1 MDFAKVLN
9 DLRREKADKLAQ
21 AEQLLAENK
30 VSEAAA
36 LDGELD
42 ALCQKI
48 SATENLMRRSQ
59 EDAQPL
65 PDGDGAPQDKG
76 GGARPFH
83 SLGEQLQAVVNA
95 AKTHV
100 VDKRLLQVN
109 DAVKGANEGTGADG
123 GFAVQEDFAGQILE
137 TAVSTGDI
145 LSRVDSYTVGANSN
159 AARWLMVDETD
170 VSASVFGGVQMY
182 WAAEGATVAAS
193 RPKFKELKLDL
204 EKMMGFAYA
213 TDELLQDAAFMTGFF
228 GSAFTVAAN
237 RLLEDAIISGDGSGK
252 PKGILNSGALIAV
265 DAEASQAAGTLNAQN
280 ILKMWSRAL
289 TSGRRNMVWMMHPDL
304 EDQLPQLMLGD
315 KLIWMPEG
323 GISGA
328 QYQTILGRPV
338 LFNDNCQ
345 AMGTKGDVLLA
356 DLKQY
361 MLLKKGTAKQDWSMH
376 VEFLTDQ
383 MCFRMVLRCNGT
395 PKVTAP
401 ITLKN
406 STRTRS
412 PFVTLAAR
420 PASGGSGGGT
430 QQGGGSSTQ
439 EPQG

>member
-1 MDFAKVLN
+1 MDYAKALN
-9 DLRREKADKLAQ
+9 DLRREKTEKLTRAQ
-21 AEQLLAENK
+21 QLLEEGK
-30 VSEAAA
+30 VDEAAA
-36 LDGELD
+36 LDAELD
-42 ALCQKI
+42 ALCKQI
-48 SATENLMRRSQ
+48 STTENLMRRSQ
-59 EDAQPL
+59 EEAEPL
-65 PDGDGAPQDKG
+65 PDGG
-76 GGARPFH
+76 GGGVQDSARKSRPFN

-95 AKTHV
+95 AKTHT

-109 DAVKGANEGTGADG
+109 NAVMGSNEGTNADG
-123 GFAVQEDFAGQILE
+123 GFAIQEDFAGKILE
-137 TAVSTGDI
+137 TAVATGDI

-204 EKMMGFAYA
+204 EKAMGFAYA
-213 TDELLQDAAFMTGFF
+213 TDELLQDAAFMSGFF
-228 GSAFTVAAN
+228 GTAFTVAAN
-237 RLLEDAIISGDGSGK
+237 RLLEDGIIAGDGAGK
-252 PKGILNSGALIAV
+252 PTGILKSGALITV
-265 DAEASQAAGTLNAQN
+265 DAEAGQAAETLNAQN

-289 TSGRRNMVWMMHPDL
+289 VSGRRDMVWLMHPDL
-304 EDQLPQLMLGD
+304 EDQLPRLMLGD

-345 AMGTKGDVLLA
+345 AIGGQGDILLA

-401 ITLKN
+401 VTLKN
-406 STRTRS
+406 SKRTRS

-420 PASGGSGGGT
+420 GGAEASGV
-430 QQGGGSSTQ
+430 QG
-439 EPQG
+439 

>member
-30 VSEAAA
+30 VAEAAA

-42 ALCQKI
+42 ALCQQI
-48 SATENLMRRSQ
+48 STTESLMRRSQ

-65 PDGDGAPQDKG
+65 PGDGEPQDKD

-109 DAVKGANEGTGADG
+109 DAVKGANEGAGADG

-182 WAAEGATVAAS
+182 WAAEGATVTAS

-252 PKGILNSGALIAV
+252 PTGILSSGALITV

-280 ILKMWSRAL
+280 ILKMWTRAL
-289 TSGRRNMVWMMHPDL
+289 TSGRRNMVWIMHPDL

-420 PASGGSGGGT
+420 PASSGSGGT
-430 QQGGGSSTQ
+430 QQGGGSGGQ

>member
-30 VSEAAA
+30 VAEAAA

-48 SATENLMRRSQ
+48 AATENLMRRSQ

-65 PDGDGAPQDKG
+65 PGGDCEAQDKS

-109 DAVKGANEGTGADG
+109 DAVKGANEGAGADG

-182 WAAEGATVAAS
+182 WAAEGATVTAS

-265 DAEASQAAGTLNAQN
+265 DAEAGQAAGTLNARN

-420 PASGGSGGGT
+420 PASSGSGGSQTGGGSG
-430 QQGGGSSTQ
+430 TQ

>member
-1 MDFAKVLN
+1 MDLAKVLN

-21 AEQLLAENK
+21 AEQLLGEGRVAEA
-30 VSEAAA
+30 SA

-42 ALCQKI
+42 ALCQRI
-48 SATENLMRRSQ
+48 AVTENLMRRSQ

-65 PDGDGAPQDKG
+65 PGGGESQDKG
-76 GGARPFH
+76 GEARPFR

-95 AKTHV
+95 AKTHA

-109 DAVKGANEGTGADG
+109 NAVQGANEGTGADG
-123 GFAVQEDFAGQILE
+123 GFAVQEDFAGSILE

-252 PKGILNSGALIAV
+252 PTGILNSGALVAV
-265 DAEASQAAGTLNAQN
+265 DAEAGQAAGTLNARN

-289 TSGRRNMVWMMHPDL
+289 VSGRRNMVWMMHPDL
-304 EDQLPQLMLGD
+304 ENQLPQLMLGD
-315 KLIWMPEG
+315 NLIWMPEG
-323 GISGA
+323 GISGG

-338 LFNDNCQ
+338 LFNDNCR

-406 STRTRS
+406 SDRTRS
-412 PFVTLAAR
+412 PFVTLGAR
-420 PASGGSGGGT
+420 PAAEG
-430 QQGGGSSTQ
+430 
-439 EPQG
+439 

>member
-1 MDFAKVLN
+1 MAMDYAKALN
-9 DLRREKADKLAQ
+9 ELRREKTEKLAH
-21 AEQLLAENK
+21 AKQLLEEGK
-30 VSEAAA
+30 VEEAAA
-36 LDGELD
+36 LDAELD
-42 ALCQKI
+42 ALCKRI
-48 SATENLMRRSQ
+48 STTENLMRRSQ
-59 EDAQPL
+59 EEAEPL
-65 PDGDGAPQDKG
+65 SDGGRPQDKG
-76 GGARPFH
+76 GSARPFN

-95 AKTHV
+95 AKGR

-109 DAVKGANEGTGADG
+109 NAVLGNSEGVDPDG
-123 GFAVQEDFAGQILE
+123 GYAIQEDFAGSILE

-170 VSASVFGGVQMY
+170 VSTSVFGGVQVY
-182 WAAEGATVAAS
+182 WASEGATVAAS
-193 RPKFKELKLDL
+193 RPRFKELKLDL

-213 TDELLQDAAFMTGFF
+213 TDELLQDAAFMSGFF
-228 GSAFTVAAN
+228 GNAFLVATN
-237 RLLEDAIISGDGSGK
+237 RLLEDGVIAGDGAGK
-252 PKGILNSGALIAV
+252 MTGLMKSKALITV
-265 DAEASQAAGTLNAQN
+265 DAEPGQAVETLNAQN

-289 TSGRRNMVWMMHPDL
+289 MSGRKNMVWLMHPDL
-304 EDQLPQLMLGD
+304 EDQLPQLKLGD

-338 LFNDNCQ
+338 LFNDNC
-345 AMGTKGDVLLA
+345 MPIGTAGDVLLA

-383 MCFRMVLRCNGT
+383 KCFRMVLRCNGT
-395 PKVTAP
+395 PKVDTP

-406 STRTRS
+406 SKRTRS
-412 PFVTLAAR
+412 PYVTLAAR
-420 PASGGSGGGT
+420 SGAAAGGDDET
-430 QQGGGSSTQ
+430 DNAQG
-439 EPQG
+439 

>member
-1 MDFAKVLN
+1 MDFSKVLN
-9 DLRREKADKLAQ
+9 DLRRQKADKLAQ
-21 AEQLLAENK
+21 AEQYLSEGK
-30 VSEAAA
+30 VAEAAA
-36 LDGELD
+36 LDQELD
-42 ALCQKI
+42 SLCTQI
-48 SATENLMRRSQ
+48 ATTESLMRRSQ
-59 EDAQPL
+59 ENAEPL
-65 PDGDGAPQDKG
+65 PGDDGARNEGKEV
-76 GGARPFH
+76 RPFR

-95 AKTHV
+95 VKTHTA
-100 VDKRLLQVN
+100 DKRLLQVN
-109 DAVKGANEGTGADG
+109 NAVMGSNEGTSADG
-123 GFAVQEDFAGQILE
+123 GYAIQEDFAGQILE

-182 WAAEGATVAAS
+182 WAAEGATVGS
-193 RPKFKELKLDL
+193 SKPKFKELKLDL

-228 GSAFTVAAN
+228 GTAFTVAAN
-237 RLLEDAIISGDGSGK
+237 RLLEDAIICGSGEGK
-252 PKGILNSGALIAV
+252 PKGIMSGGGLITV
-265 DAEASQAAGTLNAQN
+265 DAEDGQKAGTLNAQN
-280 ILKMWSRAL
+280 ILKMWSCAL
-289 TSGRRNMVWMMHPDL
+289 VSGRKDMVWLMHPDL
-304 EDQLPQLMLGD
+304 ENQLPQLMLGD

-345 AMGTKGDVLLA
+345 AIGTKGDVLLA

-383 MCFRMVLRCNGT
+383 QCFRMVLRCNGT

-401 ITLKN
+401 VKLKN

-412 PFVTLAAR
+412 PYVTLAAR
-420 PASGGSGGGT
+420 SGAGTSNGTDTGTGT
-430 QQGGGSSTQ
+430 QQAAG
-439 EPQG
+439 

>member
-1 MDFAKVLN
+1 MDFSKVLN
-9 DLRREKADKLAQ
+9 DLRRQKADKLAQ
-21 AEQLLAENK
+21 AEQCLSEGK
-30 VSEAAA
+30 VTEAAA
-36 LDGELD
+36 LDQELD
-42 ALCQKI
+42 ALCSQI
-48 SATENLMRRSQ
+48 TTTENLMRRSR
-59 EDAQPL
+59 ENAEPL
-65 PDGDGAPQDKG
+65 PGDDGTRDEGKEV
-76 GGARPFH
+76 RPFR

-95 AKTHV
+95 AKTHTA
-100 VDKRLLQVN
+100 DKRLLQVN
-109 DAVKGANEGTGADG
+109 NAVMGSNEGSGADG
-123 GFAVQEDFAGQILE
+123 GFAIQEDFAGQILE

-193 RPKFKELKLDL
+193 RPRFKELKLDL

-237 RLLEDAIISGDGSGK
+237 RLLEDSIICGDGEGK
-252 PKGILNSGALIAV
+252 PAGIMSSGGLITV
-265 DAEASQAAGTLNAQN
+265 DAEDGQKAGTLNAQN

-289 TSGRRNMVWMMHPDL
+289 VSGRKDMVWLMHPDL

-345 AMGTKGDVLLA
+345 AIGTRGDVLLA

-383 MCFRMVLRCNGT
+383 QCFRMVLRCNGT

-401 ITLKN
+401 VMLKN

-420 PASGGSGGGT
+420 GGGT
-430 QQGGGSSTQ
+430 SGIAG
-439 EPQG
+439 

>member
-1 MDFAKVLN
+1 MDYAKILN
-9 DLRREKADKLAQ
+9 ELRQKKAEKLAA
-21 AEQLLAENK
+21 AEALLKEGKVEN
-30 VSEAAA
+30 AAA
-36 LDGELD
+36 LDAELD
-42 ALCQKI
+42 GICKQIAT
-48 SATENLMRRSQ
+48 TENLMRRSQ
-59 EDAQPL
+59 ENAQPL
-65 PDGDGAPQDKG
+65 DGGTPAGDGVTVTPRGRA
-76 GGARPFH
+76 FN
-83 SLGEQLQAVVNA
+83 SLGEQLQAIVSA

-100 VDKRLLQVN
+100 ADKRLIRVN
-109 DAVKGANEGTGADG
+109 NEIMGSNEGAGADG
-123 GFAVQEDFAGQILE
+123 GFAIQEDFAGQILE

-159 AARWLMVDETD
+159 AARWLMIDETD

-182 WAAEGATVAAS
+182 WAAEGATVTAS
-193 RPKFKELKLDL
+193 RPRFKELKLDL

-213 TDELLQDAAFMTGFF
+213 TDELLQDAPFMTGFF
-228 GSAFTVAAN
+228 GTAFTVATN
-237 RLLEDAIISGDGSGK
+237 RLLEDGIICGDGVGK
-252 PKGILNSGALIAV
+252 LTGILKSGALIEAA
-265 DAEASQAAGTLNAQN
+265 AETGQAAETINAQN
-280 ILKMWSRAL
+280 ILRMWSRAL
-289 TSGRRNMVWMMHPDL
+289 VSGRRNMVWLMHPDL

-345 AMGTKGDVLLA
+345 AIGTVGDVILA

-361 MLLKKGTAKQDWSMH
+361 MLLRKGSAKQDWSMH

-383 MCFRMVLRCNGT
+383 HCFRMVLRCNGT

-401 ITLKN
+401 VKLKN
-406 STRTRS
+406 SARTRS

-420 PASGGSGGGT
+420 GGASNARG
-430 QQGGGSSTQ
+430 
-439 EPQG
+439 

>member
-9 DLRREKADKLAQ
+9 DLRRQKSEKLAQ
-21 AEQLLAENK
+21 AKQLLEEGK
-30 VSEAAA
+30 VAEAAA
-36 LDGELD
+36 LDTELD
-42 ALCQKI
+42 ALCTQI
-48 SATENLMRRSQ
+48 STTENLMRRSQ
-59 EDAQPL
+59 EDAEPL
-65 PDGDGAPQDKG
+65 PDGGGTAQDD
-76 GGARPFH
+76 ARQVRPFN

-95 AKTHV
+95 AKTHT

-109 DAVKGANEGTGADG
+109 NAVMGSNEGTGADG
-123 GFAVQEDFAGQILE
+123 GFAIQEDFAGSILE

-182 WAAEGATVAAS
+182 WASEGATVAAS
-193 RPKFKELKLDL
+193 RPRFKELKLDL

-228 GSAFTVAAN
+228 GSAFTVASN
-237 RLLEDAIISGDGSGK
+237 RLLEDGIISGDGEGK
-252 PKGILNSGALIAV
+252 PTGIMKSGALITV
-265 DAEASQAAGTLNAQN
+265 DAEAGQAAGTLNAQN

-289 TSGRRNMVWMMHPDL
+289 TSGRKNMVWLMHPDL

-345 AMGTKGDVLLA
+345 SIGTKGDVLLA

-401 ITLKN
+401 VKLKN
-406 STRTRS
+406 SNRTRS
-412 PFVTLAAR
+412 PYVTLAAR
-420 PASGGSGGGT
+420 TSGSTQGTGGGAQT
-430 QQGGGSSTQ
+430 VG
-439 EPQG
+439 

>member
-1 MDFAKVLN
+1 MDFSKVLN
-9 DLRREKADKLAQ
+9 DLRRKKADKLTQ
-21 AEQLLAENK
+21 AEQYLNEGK

-36 LDGELD
+36 IDAELN
-42 ALCQKI
+42 AICAEI
-48 SATENLMRRSQ
+48 ATTENLMRRSQ
-59 EDAQPL
+59 EDAELL
-65 PDGDGAPQDKG
+65 PGGGAAPQDKARE
-76 GGARPFH
+76 ARPFN

-95 AKTHV
+95 AKTHT

-109 DAVKGANEGTGADG
+109 NAVMGSNEGAGADG
-123 GFAVQEDFAGQILE
+123 GFALQEDFAGKILE
-137 TAVSTGDI
+137 SAVSTGDI
-145 LSRVDSYTVGANSN
+145 LSRVDTYTVGANSN

-182 WAAEGATVAAS
+182 WASEGATVAAS
-193 RPKFKELKLDL
+193 RPRFKEMKLDL
-204 EKMMGFAYA
+204 DKMMGFAYA
-213 TDELLQDAAFMTGFF
+213 TDELLQDAAFMSGFF
-228 GSAFTVAAN
+228 GSAFTLASN
-237 RLLEDAIISGDGSGK
+237 RLLEDSILCGDGSGK
-252 PKGILNSGALIAV
+252 PTGIMKSKALITV
-265 DAEASQAAGTLNAQN
+265 DAEAGQKAETLNAQN
-280 ILKMWSRAL
+280 ILRMWSRAL
-289 TSGRRNMVWMMHPDL
+289 VSNRKNMVWLMHPDL

-345 AMGTKGDVLLA
+345 AIGTRGDVLLA

-383 MCFRMVLRCNGT
+383 MCFRMVLRCGGT
-395 PKVTAP
+395 PKMDAP
-401 ITLKN
+401 VTLKN

-412 PFVTLAAR
+412 PYVTLAAR
-420 PASGGSGGGT
+420 SGA
-430 QQGGGSSTQ
+430 GSSDSS
-439 EPQG
+439 GDSGAAG

>member
-1 MDFAKVLN
+1 MAKDYAKVLN
-9 DLRREKADKLAQ
+9 ELRREKADKLAR
-21 AEQLLAENK
+21 AEQLLDEGK
-30 VSEAAA
+30 VEEAKA

-42 ALCQKI
+42 SLCQRI
-48 SATENLMRRSQ
+48 SVTENLMRRSQ
-59 EDAQPL
+59 EEAEPL
-65 PDGDGAPQDKG
+65 PGGEPQDKG
-76 GGARPFH
+76 GEARPFH

-100 VDKRLLQVN
+100 ADKRLLMVN
-109 DAVKGANEGTGADG
+109 NAVQGASEGTNADG
-123 GFAVQEDFAGQILE
+123 GYAIQEDFAGKILE

-145 LSRVDSYTVGANSN
+145 LSRVDSYTVGASSN

-228 GSAFTVAAN
+228 GTAFTVATS
-237 RLLEDAIISGDGSGK
+237 RLLEDGIIAGDGAGK
-252 PKGILNSGALIAV
+252 MTGILNSGGLVTV
-265 DAEASQAAGTLNAQN
+265 DAESGQGAGTLTAKN

-289 TSGRRNMVWMMHPDL
+289 VSGRKNMVWLMHPDL

-345 AMGTKGDVLLA
+345 AMGAKGDVLLA

-361 MLLKKGTAKQDWSMH
+361 MLLKKGSAKQDWSMH

-383 MCFRMVLRCNGT
+383 MCFRVVLRCNGM
-395 PKVTAP
+395 PKVSAP
-401 ITLKN
+401 VKLKN

-412 PFVTLAAR
+412 PYVTLAAR
-420 PASGGSGGGT
+420 GGASGG
-430 QQGGGSSTQ
+430 QQAAG
-439 EPQG
+439 

>member
-1 MDFAKVLN
+1 MAMDYAKALN
-9 DLRREKADKLAQ
+9 ELRREKAEKLTRAK
-21 AEQLLAENK
+21 QLLDEGK
-30 VSEAAA
+30 VDEASA
-36 LDGELD
+36 LDAELD
-42 ALCQKI
+42 ALCKQI
-48 SATENLMRRSQ
+48 STTENLMRRSQ
-59 EDAQPL
+59 EDAEPL
-65 PDGDGAPQDKG
+65 SDGGRPQDKSTE
-76 GGARPFH
+76 ARPFN

-95 AKTHV
+95 AKGR
-100 VDKRLLQVN
+100 VDKRLIQVN
-109 DAVKGANEGTGADG
+109 NAVMGSNEGTGADG
-123 GFAVQEDFAGQILE
+123 GYAIQEDFAGSILE

-182 WAAEGATVAAS
+182 WASEGATVAAS
-193 RPKFKELKLDL
+193 RPRFKELKLDL

-213 TDELLQDAAFMTGFF
+213 TDELLQDAAFMSGFF
-228 GSAFTVAAN
+228 GTAFLVAAN
-237 RLLEDAIISGDGSGK
+237 RLLEDGIIAGDGSGK
-252 PKGILNSGALIAV
+252 MTGLMKSKALITV
-265 DAEASQAAGTLNAQN
+265 DAEPGQAAETLNAQN

-289 TSGRRNMVWMMHPDL
+289 TSGRKNMVWLMHPDL
-304 EDQLPQLMLGD
+304 EDQLPQLKLGD

-338 LFNDNCQ
+338 LFNDNC
-345 AMGTKGDVLLA
+345 MSIGTAGDVLLA

-361 MLLKKGTAKQDWSMH
+361 MLLKKGTARQDWSMH

-395 PKVTAP
+395 PKVDAP

-406 STRTRS
+406 SKRTRS
-412 PFVTLAAR
+412 PYVTLAAR
-420 PASGGSGGGT
+420 SGTETSGGT
-430 QQGGGSSTQ
+430 AAGGSD
-439 EPQG
+439 EADNAQG